1 MAGSLAPRHPAAA
14 LNFLTYD
21 TQGNQNYIFHLS
33 VCSFW
38 GKPPST
44 VRRSPP
50 VFQKLMKKGFVQGG
64 EQVMHTKLLAGF
76 SGTAVAERWL
86 HNLTPPPEKET
97 SKRTA
102 ENEKDEDEV
111 LPEDFNPADRDSVL
125 RILQ

>member
-1 MAGSLAPRHPAAA
+1 MILKAIKIIFFTSSVLLLGQTTIHGETIAA
-14 LNFLTYD
+14 
-21 TQGNQNYIFHLS
+21 
-33 VCSFW
+33 
-38 GKPPST
+38 
-44 VRRSPP
+44 R
-50 VFQKLMKKGFVQGG
+50 FQKLMKKGFVQGG